1 MAAMGN
7 VLELLS
13 EGSLAAAAVGCIYL
27 LAAAVMVLR
36 FPRDEITGPDAAAEP
51 VTILKPLYGAEVGL
65 SQRLARFCRQ
75 GYPADVQVVCGVA
88 GPADPAAGAA
98 DRADETIELV
108 VDERQY
114 GSNPKVSNLI
124 NMLRHARHDI
134 LIISDS
140 DIDVGTDYVA
150 KATAALATPG
160 VGAVTCL
167 YTGIGSAG
175 VWSRLSALAINSHF
189 LPSAILALTL
199 KLAQPCFGATIA
211 LRRSMLHRIGGFDAF
226 KDVLAD
232 DNAIGE
238 AVRAHG
244 QQVIIPGFAVGH
256 VCQERTLSELLLQ
269 DLRIART
276 IRSVDP
282 VGYCGLLFT
291 HPFALALLAMPF
303 APGHAAVVMMG
314 LALACRAAVTLAV
327 RRAFKAQAQGL
338 WLIPLR
344 DLLSFATYVC
354 GLLGSSVQWRG
365 MTYQVSAD
373 GELSPGRPSA

>member
-1 MAAMGN
+1 MADI
-7 VLELLS
+7 LELLS
-13 EGSLAAAAVGCIYL
+13 DGCLAGAAVGCIYL

-36 FPRDEITGPDAAAEP
+36 FSREEIASADADPEP

-65 SQRLARFCRQ
+65 AQRLARFCRQ
-75 GYPADVQVVCGVA
+75 DYPADVQVVCGVA

-98 DRADETIELV
+98 GGADDAIDLI

-114 GSNPKVSNLI
+114 GSNPKISNLI
-124 NMLRHARHDI
+124 NILRHARHDV

-140 DIDVGTDYVA
+140 DIDVGADYVA
-150 KATAALATPG
+150 RATAALATPG

-175 VWSRLSALAINSHF
+175 LWSRLSALAINSHF

-199 KLAQPCFGATIA
+199 KLVQPCFGATIA

-244 QQVIIPGFAVGH
+244 QQVIIPGFTVGH
-256 VCQERTLSELLLQ
+256 VCQERTLGALLLQ

-276 IRSVDP
+276 IRCVDP
-282 VGYCGLLFT
+282 VGYCGLVFT
-291 HPFALALLAMPF
+291 HPCALALLAMPF
-303 APGHAAVVMMG
+303 APGKAAVLAS

-327 RRAFKAQAQGL
+327 RHAFKAQAQGL

-365 MTYQVSAD
+365 VTYQVSAD
-373 GELSPGRPSA
+373 GELSPGR